1 MDKIDALVKACT
13 IIYPAPLYPKNLG
26 FDPKLLKKV
35 VEE

>member
-1 MDKIDALVKACT
+1 MDKIDALVKTYT

-26 FDPKLLKKV
+26 FDPKSLKKE